1 MVDDLQSVATLPT
14 ITPLNGDVSYL
25 RWKESMLLVLNTAGV
40 AHVLTEDPPPPP
52 PPSCDGGG
60 GASPDAA
67 AAAARRKWARDDAV
81 CRGHILAGLS
91 EAIFPDYVRHVT
103 GRSLWRAVART
114 YDLDAPSVS
123 WRKFTELEFNFTG
136 GGGGAPSFLE
146 QLAHAEA
153 LGIAG
158 EPSHRDLVD
167 YTLGQKLPADMAS
180 RATVVLS
187 DGSISVSMEKAWEV
201 ARIWERNR
209 ISEEDELGVRAAM
222 AEDEEKGWVCCNFG
236 NNAGIGLGAKNTRA

>member
-1 MVDDLQSVATLPT
+1 MATLPT

-40 AHVLTEDPPPPP
+40 AHVLSEEPPPPP
-52 PPSCDGGG
+52 PPS
-60 GASPDAA
+60 
-67 AAAARRKWARDDAV
+67 RKWARDDAV

-91 EAIFPDYVRHVT
+91 DAIFPDYVRHVT

-114 YDLDAPSVS
+114 YDLDAASVS
-123 WRKFTELEFNFTG
+123 WRKFTELEFKFAGGDG
-136 GGGGAPSFLE
+136 GGGGAPAPSFLE

-167 YTLGQKLPADMAS
+167 YTLGQKLPHDVAS

-187 DGSISVSMEKAWEV
+187 DGSISVSMDKAWEF

-236 NNAGIGLGAKNTRA
+236 NNAGTGLGAKNSIA